1 PPEGPRAR
9 APAGGVS
16 AEASPP
22 RAGSEGCFAAAGGPR
37 GRRDRRPPQLPRAP
51 AANGGTRRP
60 TERAWSEDREP
71 GAAPPPPAR
80 TVPSSGY
87 RFAAESFS
95 QSLAAIVSSGPNRAT
110 RASWRSAALP
120 TTPLAR
126 GRVAP
131 EIALDRERQGE
142 RLGRGRRL
150 GERAETEVAAR
161 EPRHERAPRRVGEAP
176 LDAQLLDQLR
186 GEAAAEDGV
195 GDDGG
200 DVARVAARNRDV
212 AEPDL
217 GLG

>member
-1 PPEGPRAR
+1 MPPRLPILASRAPRQPRRPPGGPRAR
-9 APAGGVS
+9 AEAAGVA

-22 RAGSEGCFAAAGGPR
+22 RAGSEGSFAAAGGRR

-110 RASWRSAALP
+110 RASWSSAALP
-120 TTPLAR
+120 TTT
-126 GRVAP
+126 
-131 EIALDRERQGE
+131 IATASG
-142 RLGRGRRL
+142 GGMSF
-150 GERAETEVAAR
+150 AAVS
-161 EPRHERAPRRVGEAP
+161 ATSSGVT
-176 LDAQLLDQLR
+176 
-186 GEAAAEDGV
+186 AAT
-195 GDDGG
+195 
-200 DVARVAARNRDV
+200 RSR
-212 AEPDL
+212 
-217 GLG
+217 